1 LYEFFT
7 YLTNNKELA
16 EGQQVS
22 CISMQAFM
30 NYNWEEFKRLE
41 PLDDCLKDLVIKLFV
56 IDRNHQQLAVQAL
69 NVNLCFVILY
79 SKST

>member
-1 LYEFFT
+1 
-7 YLTNNKELA
+7 
-16 EGQQVS
+16 
-22 CISMQAFM
+22 M